1 MYCGRY
7 YREVVEMNPYKFM
20 DLPPINDCPF
30 CRGVEA
36 QVNQSSHGLQPW
48 VSCPGCESSGP
59 CAENAAQAI
68 KLWNGPTDDIDNLSK
83 DCDRLRRELDDC
95 NGVIR

>member
-1 MYCGRY
+1 
-7 YREVVEMNPYKFM
+7 MNPYKFM

-30 CRGVEA
+30 CCGVDP
-36 QVNQSSHGLQPW
+36 VTNNNGSDGW
-48 VSCPGCESSGP
+48 ISCDHCGATGP
-59 CAENAAQAI
+59 EAENAAQAI